1 MKQRLKDII
10 LILSLIIFIAISL
23 VLIIILD
30 SERYDK
36 ACSSTPSKI
45 WIEEDLEMV
54 FLTTQ
59 VHVLE
64 IENEGDGVLIV
75 KVRIYDEDEY
85 RTYRC
90 LYEIKR
96 YRLSY
101 YAWEFV
107 RYV

>member
-1 MKQRLKDII
+1 MKQRLKNII
-10 LILSLIIFIAISL
+10 LILSLLIFIAICLS
-23 VLIIILD
+23 LIIILD
-30 SERYDK
+30 RERYDK
-36 ACSSTPSKI
+36 ACLSIPSKI

-75 KVRIYDEDEY
+75 KVRICDEDEY

-90 LYEIKR
+90 LYKVKR
-96 YRLSY
+96 YELAY
-101 YAWEFV
+101 YTWEFV